1 MQSLRGYMA
10 NYSDMSYADVPMEH
24 LNYEDETAPKN
35 YLERIRE
42 LIENGDVGGY
52 VSAFDRGFSGGF
64 GRKVGGFI
72 NAVGSYPVDRMAEW
86 LGYENVPTFSDR
98 YNEIVQQADMN
109 EEQLRQQ
116 HPYAAAGTEML
127 GNMFGL
133 GNAAYGLAGRMGLKG
148 VAQLGAAGAIDA
160 ATNTFGQA
168 DNINDALYNL
178 PQNTA
183 YGAVGGA
190 VMGKLGEYGGYY
202 GNKLLDWGQNKWT
215 SGLRNRMQTA
225 LDQSAGHRVDIPQ
238 AMANR
243 QQAYDNYIAQN
254 ANREVVDFTP
264 TREQLLNYRPEST
277 FNPNHNYTKEQ
288 AEQVLR
294 NRVQRENMGI
304 YNDKLS
310 NLPNASDYRL
320 GVNHFLSEKDVPNI
334 RTFNNTKNNPDIRYS
349 NNGRNYFIKKYNV
362 DDENNFDFLIT
373 EGDNVFNKFK
383 TNANYVENKLAE
395 QVQDVSLQKRLLS
408 DYGGETHSPV
418 SLRTSASRNN
428 IPLQSAVVNKN
439 LPNVS
444 GLYNG
449 LTPSQAGLMDNALR
463 QGLGQS
469 AHKAGT
475 LDSLDKIRHASYQ
488 QSGTPADLSAVQ
500 NRINNV
506 MTPHTGHIDSKL
518 AQAKRMEQYYRQGYQ
533 NQAITHGTGGQQFHS
548 NLEKQAYLQG
558 QLDRLAQ
565 SGQTAQE
572 VLNNQALLQQ
582 FMPDYRYNRLYNKA
596 QLSDDNYQSVLELRA
611 RYARH
616 LLDMYNRSAPH
627 EVNKITQK

>member
-1 MQSLRGYMA
+1 MKSLRGYMA

-127 GNMFGL
+127 GNIFGL

-202 GNKLLDWGQNKWT
+202 GNKLLDWGQNRWRT
-215 SGLRNRMQTA
+215 AMNNRMQTA
-225 LDQSAGHRVDIPQ
+225 MNQSVGHRIDIPQ
-238 AMANR
+238 AVAGR
-243 QQAYDNYIAQN
+243 QQAYDKYIAQN
-254 ANREVVDFTP
+254 ANREVVDFMPREPIKGSSLYENVMPDHTP
-264 TREQLLNYRPEST
+264 VEMVNIDAIPNFQGKAQLREWLKDKFTGSNMNITSSGEDVNFNNSIAGRIIKNSRSKINNLAYPQLDEVVSKGYFSGMRPTDARHINKVQGQNVYHSGVMYNG
-277 FNPNHNYTKEQ
+277 NPYSVEFYVDQPLGASRTHNYAGQNIKRMK
-288 AEQVLR
+288 QVARDTGLTPSA
-294 NRVQRENMGI
+294 NGSELPQQLASE
-304 YNDKLS
+304 YN
-310 NLPNASDYRL
+310 
-320 GVNHFLSEKDVPNI
+320 
-334 RTFNNTKNNPDIRYS
+334 
-349 NNGRNYFIKKYNV
+349 
-362 DDENNFDFLIT
+362 
-373 EGDNVFNKFK
+373 
-383 TNANYVENKLAE
+383 LA
-395 QVQDVSLQKRLLS
+395 
-408 DYGGETHSPV
+408 
-418 SLRTSASRNN
+418 SLRGN
-428 IPLQSAVVNKN
+428 VNEN
-439 LPNVS
+439 LLNVS

-449 LTPSQAGLMDNALR
+449 LTPSQVGLMDNALR

-469 AHKAGT
+469 AYKAGT
-475 LDSLDKIRHASYQ
+475 LDSLDKIRRAAYQ
-488 QSGTPADLSAVQ
+488 QNGTLTDLSAVQ
-500 NRINNV
+500 GRINNV
-506 MTPHTGHIDSKL
+506 MTPYTGRLDNRL
-518 AQAKRMEQYYRQGYQ
+518 AQAKRMEQYYKQGYM
-533 NQAITHGTGGQQFHS
+533 NQPVARSTGNQQFHS
-548 NLEKQAYLQG
+548 NVEKQAYL
-558 QLDRLAQ
+558 
-565 SGQTAQE
+565 
-572 VLNNQALLQQ
+572 
-582 FMPDYRYNRLYNKA
+582 
-596 QLSDDNYQSVLELRA
+596 
-611 RYARH
+611 
-616 LLDMYNRSAPH
+616 
-627 EVNKITQK
+627 